1 MSLNQMM
8 FSSSVRA
15 AYSNAACSEIFLREF
30 LSVDL
35 PSLMDLPIKGR
46 FIFCLGSKRRFEV
59 ILGPRV
65 IVGVSR
71 NGPFFVVSVDQVLV
85 LSPKMGN

>member
-30 LSVDL
+30 LGVDL
-35 PSLMDLPIKGR
+35 PSLN
-46 FIFCLGSKRRFEV
+46 KREV
-59 ILGPRV
+59 YFLFR
-65 IVGVSR
+65 
-71 NGPFFVVSVDQVLV
+71 
-85 LSPKMGN
+85 K

>member
-1 MSLNQMM
+1 MQLVQKS
-8 FSSSVRA
+8 
-15 AYSNAACSEIFLREF
+15 FLENSWVWIYHH
-30 LSVDL
+30 L
-35 PSLMDLPIKGR
+35 IKER